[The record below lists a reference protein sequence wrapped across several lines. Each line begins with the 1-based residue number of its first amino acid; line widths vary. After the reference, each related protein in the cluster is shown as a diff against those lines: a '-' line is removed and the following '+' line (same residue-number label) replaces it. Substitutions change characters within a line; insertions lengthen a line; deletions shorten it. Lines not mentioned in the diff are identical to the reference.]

1 MCWWRGRVVVLN
13 RMVRKC
19 LIEQVTSVQRSEGG
33 KRVSHGDSWGRAE
46 GIIVKSL

>member
-1 MCWWRGRVVVLN
+1 MVLN